1 MWDGYVKEGTE
12 AYNEN
17 LANSLD
23 GEYDYMHTSGHSDM
37 NSMRE
42 VFRLLH
48 PKALIPIHT
57 DAPEKF
63 AEQFSD
69 EWPVKLLNDG
79 DSVSAL

>member
-1 MWDGYVKEGTE
+1 MWGGYVEEGNE
-12 AYNEN
+12 AYNKN
-17 LANSLD
+17 LADSL
-23 GEYDYMHTSGHSDM
+23 GNDYKPMHTSGHSDM

-63 AEQFSD
+63 AE
-69 EWPVKLLNDG
+69 PVL
-79 DSVSAL
+79 

>member
-1 MWDGYVKEGTE
+1 MWKDYVNKNSE
-12 AYNEN
+12 AYNEK
-17 LANSLD
+17 LANSL
-23 GEYDYMHTSGHSDM
+23 GKRFEHIHTSGHSDM

-63 AEQFSD
+63 EEVFSD
-69 EWPVKLLNDG
+69 EWSVIRLNDG